1 MLANALIVS
10 GGLGIAAGVVSGRAS
25 VGHGGGVVV
34 AVGIMAHLAQS
45 DVSALEAYM
54 APVAA
59 QLLVVGWHL
68 RSRRLPIGAEVGSW
82 TAYGPGVAL
91 LGGSAF
97 AERLAGGPGWHAL
110 VAGAV
115 GVAAVAVGGWR
126 RLAGPLML
134 GTGLVAAVAVVES
147 LPALAGVPTWGWL
160 ATGGT
165 FLLLVGL
172 ALERSDTSP
181 VVAGRRLVDVIG
193 ERFE

>member
-1 MLANALIVS
+1 MA
-10 GGLGIAAGVVSGRAS
+10 GLRAW
-25 VGHGGGVVV
+25 
-34 AVGIMAHLAQS
+34 L
-45 DVSALEAYM
+45 
-54 APVAA
+54 
-59 QLLVVGWHL
+59 
-68 RSRRLPIGAEVGSW
+68 
-82 TAYGPGVAL
+82 AL

-97 AERLAGGPGWHAL
+97 AERLAGGTGWHAL

-134 GTGLVAAVAVVES
+134 GTGLVAAVTVVES

-165 FLLLVGL
+165 FLLLTGL
-172 ALERSDTSP
+172 ALERSETSP
-181 VVAGRRLVDVIG
+181 IVAGRRLVEVIG